1 LIGPLTVEPWL
12 LVTMVLQHLGPLH
25 TWETVLTYV
34 LAIAPFVVLGI
45 VIWIRQRHNAAD
57 EPTRHSSAR

>member
-1 LIGPLTVEPWL
+1 
-12 LVTMVLQHLGPLH
+12 
-25 TWETVLTYV
+25 VLTYV

-45 VIWIRQRHNAAD
+45 VIWIRQRHDATD